1 MHFAI
6 SLLSPLGKG
15 RGSSFEQTLIPIIQQ
30 CFVQSLIEIG
40 PVVLGKKILKFR
52 QYIFSFVI
60 ISPSKRVW
68 TFIGTKFNSHHQ
80 RMLCAKF
87 GYNWL
92 TGSGEE
98 IFVNVL
104 SLFRNYPPLI
114 KGVTLNLKNLVE
126 IGPVF

>member
-6 SLLSPLGKG
+6 SLSLLGKG
-15 RGSSFEQTLIPIIQQ
+15 RGSSFEQTSIPIIQQ

-68 TFIGTKFNSHHQ
+68 TFIGTKLNSHHQ

-87 GYNWL
+87 GRNKL
-92 TGSGEE
+92 GGSGEE
-98 IFVNVL
+98 DFSISSMYFHHFIIF
-104 SLFRNYPPLI
+104 SPL
-114 KGVTLNLKNLVE
+114 KRV
-126 IGPVF
+126 GPFI